1 VICQLGEIAMPKAYS
16 YDLRVRVVD
25 SVVKDGLS
33 CRESAQRYHLV
44 PSTVIRW
51 VSHYRH
57 SGSYATRNRQTSPIG
72 IQPYHDCLV
81 VYLNEDKNITL
92 MQLCRRLDQEQG
104 VRADPSM
111 LSRYFHKRKITFKKN
126 TARH

>member
-1 VICQLGEIAMPKAYS
+1 MPKAYS
-16 YDLRVRVVD
+16 YDLWVRVVD

-57 SGSYATRNRQTSPIG
+57 SGSYEPRGTGRPRPSAYSPIM
-72 IQPYHDCLV
+72 IV
-81 VYLNEDKNITL
+81 
-92 MQLCRRLDQEQG
+92 
-104 VRADPSM
+104 
-111 LSRYFHKRKITFKKN
+111 LSCT
-126 TARH
+126 